1 MDLKSKKLMRRK
13 SKVDQIQ
20 QNPDG
25 GKKVIQL
32 IFKYIN

>member
-25 GKKVIQL
+25 GRKVFQFIL
-32 IFKYIN
+32 KYIN

>member
-25 GKKVIQL
+25 GRKVIQL
-32 IFKYIN
+32 IF